1 MTRSSSPPL
10 TLLKHPPEGKYSS
23 TAPGVMA
30 AGHVAQTPPI
40 VSQLFSLALSP
51 RAFGPMGGF
60 WLGNPP
66 AMGAVSES
74 GGAVAA
80 VGVNGGPDRGP
91 RVMGSFPDREAGP
104 GDKGHRVGFVVFTL
118 S

>member
-66 AMGAVSES
+66 AMAAVSDS

-80 VGVNGGPDRGP
+80 VGGEGAL
-91 RVMGSFPDREAGP
+91 ELGP
-104 GDKGHRVGFVVFTL
+104 GVRGLFSVRD
-118 S
+118 